1 VVWHRTSSS
10 LGAESPLRVYLI
22 ARNQWH
28 LRRRHQRGG
37 LRGLRGLAYALYMN
51 GRTWLRYLRLG
62 QRRQARAL
70 ALGLWDYW
78 RGRSGD
84 IRTPDLRL
92 KESSRRQSPAQRCG
106 D

>member
-1 VVWHRTSSS
+1 
-10 LGAESPLRVYLI
+10 VYLI

-37 LRGLRGLAYALYMN
+37 LAGLRGMLYGLYIN
-51 GRTWLRYLRLG
+51 GRTWLHYLRLG
-62 QRRQARAL
+62 QRRQAYAL

-84 IRTPDLRL
+84 IRTPDLHLRD
-92 KESSRRQSPAQRCG
+92 A
-106 D
+106 